1 MRSEDQERAAS
12 RWPAA
17 SSSVPAPAALMSP
30 GRPVWGR
37 GRGGGGGSRHV
48 PGAGHLNAD

>member
-37 GRGGGGGSRHV
+37 GRGGAGE
-48 PGAGHLNAD
+48 GAQDMYLELDI